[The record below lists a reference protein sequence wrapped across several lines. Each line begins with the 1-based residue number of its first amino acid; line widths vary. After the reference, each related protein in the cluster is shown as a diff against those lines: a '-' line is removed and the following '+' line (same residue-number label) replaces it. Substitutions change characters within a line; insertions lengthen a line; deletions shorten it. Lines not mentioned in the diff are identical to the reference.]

1 MVSTLIIGTESFL
14 SLLRI
19 EKPNHRNYY
28 EKIFGKH
35 VHGGENDM
43 RANFQ
48 SNSLS
53 DDERGLVGIG
63 TLIIFIALILVAS
76 VAAGVIIRT
85 SGALREQA
93 RKTGEEAIR
102 EVSNGLKVIDTK
114 GYIKNENEIDNVQIV
129 VSLRAGSSGINF
141 KDVAIQY
148 MSESSGVTRILQL
161 KNHYFANS
169 GIAPENHGN
178 ANRLQDNEYNVV
190 KINQDGDTYMLG
202 KTGSKASIWINTD
215 IIENEGP
222 SNLTADE
229 EVKLTLMPQVGIDT
243 QLTLLVPPALE
254 DTKVTK
260 L

>member
-1 MVSTLIIGTESFL
+1 MQTTTEAKSFT
-14 SLLRI
+14 
-19 EKPNHRNYY
+19 
-28 EKIFGKH
+28 
-35 VHGGENDM
+35 
-43 RANFQ
+43 
-48 SNSLS
+48 

-129 VSLRAGSSGINF
+129 VSLRAGSSGVNF
-141 KDVAIQY
+141 NEVAIQY
-148 MSESSGVTRILQL
+148 MSEESGVTRILQL
-161 KNHYFANS
+161 KDAYTS
-169 GIAPENHGN
+169 GVGIQPGDHGN
-178 ANRLQDNEYNVV
+178 ANLLQDNEYNVV
-190 KINQDGDTYMLG
+190 KFNQEGDSYMLG
-202 KTGSKASIWINTD
+202 KTGSKASIWINTEN
-215 IIENEGP
+215 IEDEKGN
-222 SNLTADE
+222 NLTADE

-254 DTKVTK
+254 DTQVTK